1 LPASFAGSVDARTS
15 DGKIDSELPLPITGR
30 MDPRHVKASIGTNG
44 PRLEVD
50 TSDGNI
56 HLKKL

>member
-1 LPASFAGSVDARTS
+1 
-15 DGKIDSELPLPITGR
+15 
-30 MDPRHVKASIGTNG
+30 MDPRHIRATLGSNG
-44 PRLEVD
+44 SSRLDVD